1 MNQTLKVSF
10 AIGRRV
16 KRDGFACLDEGQRE
30 KPLGSRMTK
39 INALRELQ
47 SASGEELRPF
57 FGRTLTS
64 SPSAASGMP
73 SAEGATAGD
82 RREGVQ
88 GRVVMAKMSRLA
100 KLGLVIGGYVAAC
113 LIASGVVYVW
123 VLFTQ
128 GPIAQA
134 SSGMYA
140 FGDLLLFIVIFG
152 VLALIPTGLAVYFL
166 FRKFPKR

>member
-1 MNQTLKVSF
+1 
-10 AIGRRV
+10 
-16 KRDGFACLDEGQRE
+16 
-30 KPLGSRMTK
+30 
-39 INALRELQ
+39 
-47 SASGEELRPF
+47 
-57 FGRTLTS
+57 
-64 SPSAASGMP
+64 
-73 SAEGATAGD
+73 
-82 RREGVQ
+82 
-88 GRVVMAKMSRLA
+88 MSRLA